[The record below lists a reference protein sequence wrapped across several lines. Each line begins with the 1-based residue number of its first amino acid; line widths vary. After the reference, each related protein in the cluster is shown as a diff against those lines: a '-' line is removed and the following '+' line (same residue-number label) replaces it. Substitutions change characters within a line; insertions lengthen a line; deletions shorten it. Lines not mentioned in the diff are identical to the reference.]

1 VRDTRTAG
9 REKGE
14 ERRRVPAAGG
24 GGGGG
29 REALASELVGWGS
42 EEEQAEARDCWGE
55 RVCRVSCDAV
65 PVRGVLEGWLPGLVL
80 GRVGLGLSL
89 GWARNGLMGL
99 ANQQPVWPS
108 SAGLKRS

>member
-29 REALASELVGWGS
+29 REALASELVGVGLGRL

-55 RVCRVSCDAV
+55 RCVSC
-65 PVRGVLEGWLPGLVL
+65 LV
-80 GRVGLGLSL
+80 
-89 GWARNGLMGL
+89 
-99 ANQQPVWPS
+99 
-108 SAGLKRS
+108 